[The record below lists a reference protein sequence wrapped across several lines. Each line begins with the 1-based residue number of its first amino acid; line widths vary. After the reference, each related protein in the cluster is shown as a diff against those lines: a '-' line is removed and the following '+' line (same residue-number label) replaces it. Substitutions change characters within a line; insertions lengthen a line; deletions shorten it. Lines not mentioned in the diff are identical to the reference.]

1 MPNLVVRPRALT
13 DLAEIWAYI
22 AEDSP
27 ERADAFADLLTTKLE
42 ALARRPRMGR
52 LRPELAEDI
61 RSFTVGR
68 YVIFYGAISRRVEVV
83 RVLHGSRDIEAIF
96 EEEP

>member
-1 MPNLVVRPRALT
+1 MPSLVLRPRALA

-27 ERADAFADLLTTKLE
+27 EQADAFADLLATKFE
-42 ALARRPRMGR
+42 TLARRSGMGR
-52 LRPELAEDI
+52 PRPELATDL

-68 YVIFYGAISRRVEVV
+68 YVIFYLPI
-83 RVLHGSRDIEAIF
+83 SRDIEALF
-96 EEEP
+96 EERQ